1 MAAYVIFCISNV
13 HDEESLAEY
22 RRQVVPLIEATPGVK
37 FFAGPVPFVV
47 EEGLPIT
54 YGVVIECADLEAAKS
69 WYYSED
75 YQRVAA
81 FRHKASDGFAFILE
95 SWTGPVH

>member
-1 MAAYVIFCISNV
+1 MLAYAN
-13 HDEESLAEY
+13 
-22 RRQVVPLIEATPGVK
+22 QVVK

-47 EEGLPIT
+47 EEGLPLN
-54 YGVVIECADLEAAKS
+54 YGVVVECADLEAAKS

>member
-13 HDEESLAEY
+13 RDEESLAEY

-37 FFAGPVPFVV
+37 FFAGPMPFVE
-47 EEGLPIT
+47 EEGLPIN
-54 YGVVIECADLEAAKS
+54 YGVVVECADIEAAKS

-75 YQRVAA
+75 YQRIAA